1 MEALLTAIG
10 SSDIAAFI
18 RGSRWVYPF
27 VNAAH
32 ILGIALVLG
41 TIIALDMRIFGFGRS
56 VTVSAA
62 ARFLMPFTI
71 TGLVLAI
78 GCGFLLFS
86 VKPPEYAANPMFR
99 LKLIL
104 LVLALAN
111 ATILRR
117 RALHHEAPDTILKV
131 GAVVSLLLWTGVLVS
146 GRMIAFVG

>member
-1 MEALLTAIG
+1 MEAVLAAIG

-18 RGSRWVYPF
+18 RGSQWVYPV

-41 TIIALDMRIFGFGRS
+41 TIIALDIRIFGLGRS
-56 VTVSAA
+56 ITVSAA

-78 GCGFLLFS
+78 GAGFLLFS
-86 VKPPEYAANPMFR
+86 VKPPEYADNPMFR
-99 LKLIL
+99 LKLAL
-104 LVLALAN
+104 LIAALVN
-111 ATILRR
+111 ATVLRR
-117 RALHHEAPDTILKV
+117 RALHHEAPDTVLKIGAGLSLIL
-131 GAVVSLLLWTGVLVS
+131 WIGVLIS

>member
-18 RGSRWVYPF
+18 RASRWVYPF

-32 ILGIALVLG
+32 ILGIALVVG
-41 TIIALDMRIFGFGRS
+41 TIIALDVRIFGFGRS
-56 VTVSAA
+56 ITVTAA

-71 TGLVLAI
+71 TGLVLTIVAGI
-78 GCGFLLFS
+78 LLFS

-99 LKLIL
+99 LKLVL
-104 LVLALAN
+104 LLLALVN
-111 ATILRR
+111 ATLLRR
-117 RALHHEAPDTILKV
+117 RALHHDAPDTIMKV
-131 GAVVSLLLWTGVLVS
+131 GAVTSLILWTGVLVS